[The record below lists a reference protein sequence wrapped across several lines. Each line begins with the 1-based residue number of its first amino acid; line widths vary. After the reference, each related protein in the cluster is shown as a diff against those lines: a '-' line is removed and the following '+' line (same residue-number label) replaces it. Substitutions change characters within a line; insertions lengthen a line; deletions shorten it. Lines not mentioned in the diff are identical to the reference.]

1 MPCLVCRSP
10 KLETRFDLGPH
21 PVSSFFLETADGPE
35 TSYPIALGQCPDC
48 GTIQLMQPVPAD
60 SLVPPSL
67 FKANEPEEHLDDTVA
82 RILAIPGVNRNQTVG
97 ALTFKDDTTVQRFE
111 RQGFTS
117 TWRIDPVTDL
127 GMTDPNM
134 AIETI
139 QKLTTPARMA
149 DIASRRGAADI
160 LIVRHILEH
169 AEDLQAFIGGLSAL
183 VKPGGLIMVEVP
195 DCTNSLTNA
204 DFAMIWEEHSLYL
217 TPETFEP
224 LLTLGGFETVWSTV
238 YPLPFENSMVQVA
251 RKTGAPG
258 ALKVSPEAL
267 ATVGLLDRYAARFGK
282 KTEALR
288 AHLGALREG
297 GNKVALFGAGHLACH
312 FLNFHGLADLVTLVL
327 DDTPGKQN
335 RYLPGARLPIL
346 PTPRLAEGDIQ
357 TCLLAISIQN
367 EDRVLSNNAT
377 LAAFAKG
384 GGRVRSIFAAS
395 PRSIH
400 ADAGV

>member
-1 MPCLVCRSP
+1 M
-10 KLETRFDLGPH
+10 
-21 PVSSFFLETADGPE
+21 SSFFLESADGPE
-35 TSYPIALGQCPDC
+35 VTYSVALGQCPDC
-48 GTIQLMQPVPAD
+48 GTIQLIQPVPAE
-60 SLVPPSL
+60 SLVPPAL
-67 FKANEPEEHLDDTVA
+67 FKANEPEEHLDDTVEH
-82 RILAIPGVNRNQTVG
+82 ILAIPGVDRNQTVG

-111 RQGFTS
+111 RHGFAK
-117 TWRIDPVTDL
+117 TWRVDPAADL

-169 AEDLQAFIGGLSAL
+169 AEDLHAFIGGLSAM

-195 DCTNSLTNA
+195 DCTNSLANA
-204 DFAMIWEEHSLYL
+204 DFAMVWEEHSLYL

-224 LLTLGGFETVWSTV
+224 LLSLGGFETVWRTV
-238 YPLPFENSMVQVA
+238 YPLPFENSIVQVA
-251 RKTGAPG
+251 RKTAEPG
-258 ALKVSPEAL
+258 TLKVSADAL
-267 ATVGLLDRYAARFGK
+267 ATVGLLDRYAARFDE
-282 KTEALR
+282 KTAALR
-288 AHLGALREG
+288 AHLGTLRADD
-297 GNKVALFGAGHLACH
+297 NKIALFGAGHLACH
-312 FLNFHGLADLVTLVL
+312 FLNFHGLADLVDLVL

-367 EDRVLSNNAT
+367 EDRVLSRNAT
-377 LAAFAKG
+377 LARFVET
-384 GGRVRSIFAAS
+384 GGRLHSIFAAS